1 MEEQE
6 YNFDC
11 VVLGAGITGMTAA
24 IYLKRANINVA
35 ILEKSAPGGQMN
47 MTSKIENYPGFKSIP
62 GPDLSMKV
70 FEQINDLEVEYKYG
84 DVESITKEGNI
95 ITIKTAGET
104 ITCKSVII
112 ATGRSPRTLDV
123 EGEKELSGKGIS
135 WCAICDGPFFK
146 GQEVTVIGG
155 GNSAIEEG
163 LYLTNIAKKVT
174 VIHRRDEFRADPL
187 MVEEFLEKE
196 NVEIIYNSVVTGF
209 IKDEN
214 NALGGVTVKNVETNE
229 EQKIKTSA
237 AFEYVGNI
245 PNTDF
250 AKDLEI
256 IDNSGYVEV
265 DINMRTK
272 VKGIYAAGDV
282 IKKDLYQI
290 VTATG
295 DAASAAMSAI
305 HDMKK

>member
-1 MEEQE
+1 MEAKE

-11 VVLGAGITGMTAA
+11 LILGAGISGMTAA

-47 MTSKIENYPGFKSIP
+47 MTSKIENYPGYKSIP
-62 GPDLSMKV
+62 GPDLSMKI
-70 FEQINDLEVEYKYG
+70 FEQINELEVSYKYG
-84 DVESITKEGNI
+84 DIKDIIKEDNVITVKTDTEE
-95 ITIKTAGET
+95 ITT
-104 ITCKSVII
+104 KSVII
-112 ATGRSPRTLDV
+112 ATGRSPRTLNI
-123 EGEKELSGKGIS
+123 EGEKELTGKGIS

-146 GQEVTVIGG
+146 GQDVVIIGG

-174 VIHRRDEFRADPL
+174 VVHRRNEFRADPV

-196 NVEIIYNSVVTGF
+196 NVEILYDSVVTSF
-209 IKDEN
+209 IKNDE
-214 NALGGVTVKNVETNE
+214 NALGSVIVKNNSTGE
-229 EQKIKTSA
+229 EKTIQTAA
-237 AFEYVGNI
+237 AFEYVGNL

-250 AKDLEI
+250 AKNLGILD
-256 IDNSGYVEV
+256 DAGYVV
-265 DINMRTK
+265 TDRNMRTK
-272 VKGIYAAGDV
+272 VSNIYAAGDV
-282 IKKDLYQI
+282 IEKDLYQI

-305 HDMKK
+305 HDMK